1 MIIPTFTCPFCNEV
15 REGFVSMEGPMPT
28 GFLPACDCKGFREDW
43 ERRHRE
49 EMERRKVARRKFTS
63 INQIGRE
70 VRKKKK

>member
-1 MIIPTFTCPFCNEV
+1 
-15 REGFVSMEGPMPT
+15 MEGPMPT

-63 INQIGRE
+63 LNQVGRE